1 VRTTCT
7 IALSSITI
15 HTKDLGGVPVV
26 EVTGEID
33 RTNSGSVLAVLTSQ
47 LDSRPRGLVVDLT
60 GTLFFDSSGV
70 KVLVLA
76 AARAAERGITMA
88 VVADRG
94 VVLRPLAITGAAE
107 AVDLRPTLDLAL
119 AAVGADASR

>member
-1 VRTTCT
+1 MRATCT

-15 HTKDLGGVPVV
+15 HTKDLDGVPVV

-33 RTNSGSVLAVLTSQ
+33 RTSSGSVLAVLTRQ
-47 LDSRPRGLVVDLT
+47 LDSRPPGLVVDLT

-70 KVLVLA
+70 KALVLA
-76 AARAAERGITMA
+76 AARAAEWGIALA

-107 AVDLRPTLDLAL
+107 AVDVRPTLELAL
-119 AAVGADASR
+119 AAVGAGTSR